1 MNSRKNGTRL
11 KKLKTMKKKGGMF
24 DRQTFEFF
32 KKSRPVS
39 TKLKSTALSGQTK
52 LILQRLGI
60 PTGHNPQSSMQF
72 ATHSRINAKQ
82 RHTYVL
88 DKLLEESKE
97 FRERNDFENAALR
110 LRQAIDLGSL
120 PARAELADFF
130 RTGRTMKDYRVWDDY
145 YGAPQRYYD
154 KAHALVYDQDDPDC
168 KGVLALLYLDSAAD
182 ATVFYKRPRH
192 DPALNPSEPHWH
204 SPSHYAFPLAQE
216 SADAGSKY
224 GIYALGMWH
233 LQDARK
239 KADKARRMEE
249 EEEEEEEADHD
260 IRLSSPAPSRWS
272 LWNLFPSRQS
282 ADAVGDEKKQKI
294 DEKKQK
300 IDEKRQK
307 ITQLKLEIKASE
319 CEGVKLIG
327 IAASPPYN
335 YDQAQFMYG
344 RFYLSGFSNG
354 FSCLMDMDKIK
365 GSEGSEFEKEQQLH
379 TLAMKYFKMAA
390 AQGDAEARRYVE
402 GNRW

>member
-11 KKLKTMKKKGGMF
+11 KKLKTLKMKRRVKKGGMF
-24 DRQTFEFF
+24 DPITFKFL

-39 TKLKSTALSGQTK
+39 SKTKGKSIALSGHAG
-52 LILQRLGI
+52 LLLQRLG
-60 PTGHNPQSSMQF
+60 TQSVRVNPSL
-72 ATHSRINAKQ
+72 TPSRINAKQ
-82 RHTYVL
+82 RHSDVIDT
-88 DKLLEESKE
+88 LLEESKE

-145 YGAPQRYYD
+145 YGAPYRYYD
-154 KAHALVYDQDDPDC
+154 KAHALVYGQDDPDC
-168 KGVLALLYLDSAAD
+168 KGVLALLYLDSAANHM
-182 ATVFYKRPRH
+182 VFYDRPRH

-249 EEEEEEEADHD
+249 EEEEEADHD

-300 IDEKRQK
+300 I
-307 ITQLKLEIKASE
+307 TQLKLEIKASE
-319 CEGVKLIG
+319 CEGVIRIG

-365 GSEGSEFEKEQQLH
+365 GSEGSEFEKKQQLH

-390 AQGDAEARRYVE
+390 AQGDAEAMGYVE

>member
-1 MNSRKNGTRL
+1 MISRKNGPRL

-39 TKLKSTALSGQTK
+39 SKTKLKSTALSGQTY
-52 LILQRLGI
+52 LLLHRLGI

-72 ATHSRINAKQ
+72 ATHSRINANQ

-88 DKLLEESKE
+88 DKLLEDSKR
-97 FRERNDFENAALR
+97 FRERNDFINAALL

-154 KAHALVYDQDDPDC
+154 KAHALVYGQDDPDC
-168 KGVLALLYLDSAAD
+168 KGVLALLYLDSAANHM
-182 ATVFYKRPRH
+182 VFYDRPRH

-249 EEEEEEEADHD
+249 ADHD
-260 IRLSSPAPSRWS
+260 FRLSSPAPSRWS
-272 LWNLFPSRQS
+272 LWNLLPSRQS
-282 ADAVGDEKKQKI
+282 ADAVGDEKK
-294 DEKKQK
+294 
-300 IDEKRQK
+300 QK

-344 RFYLSGFSNG
+344 RFYLSGSSNG

-365 GSEGSEFEKEQQLH
+365 GSEGSEFEKEQQLY

-390 AQGDAEARRYVE
+390 AQGDAKAMR
-402 GNRW
+402 